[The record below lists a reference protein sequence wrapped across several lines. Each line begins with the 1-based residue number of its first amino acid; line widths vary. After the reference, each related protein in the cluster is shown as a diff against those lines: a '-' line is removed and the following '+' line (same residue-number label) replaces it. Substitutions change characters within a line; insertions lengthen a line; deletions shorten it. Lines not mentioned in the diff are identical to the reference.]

1 MQLVPYL
8 DVFKSKDKITNET
21 ELNIVIAVMYF
32 ATLCFI
38 CELAM
43 ALTVTWKFLIRQRK
57 YKIWPLLMFYI
68 LTISLAAMRIY
79 GSSFYFFILIEKELF
94 GQLLIPIIKL
104 NLGAVQCWMLF
115 ELGLRVSLNIKL
127 MANLQRCVVS

>member
-8 DVFKSKDKITNET
+8 DIFKSKDKITNET

-57 YKIWPLLMFYI
+57 YKTWPLLMFYI
-68 LTISLAAMRIY
+68 LTISLAVSRIY
-79 GSSFYFFILIEKELF
+79 DSFFYLF
-94 GQLLIPIIKL
+94 MMKT
-104 NLGAVQCWMLF
+104 
-115 ELGLRVSLNIKL
+115 
-127 MANLQRCVVS
+127 